1 MSKAKSGL
9 VFQTILYFYR
19 NLIFNLK
26 MKYISLILFAAVFA
40 ACASTKK
47 NEIIMTYQKSDFESL
62 IDGKPTRL
70 FTMENDNGTVVTLTN
85 YGAKIVSVYV
95 PDKNGNFA
103 DVLLGFKSIADYQQ
117 YGASHGAIVGPFANR
132 IAGAQ
137 FSIDS
142 VTYNLPVNNGKNCLH
157 SGPASWYRKVW
168 DFQKDGNVTVFTLTS
183 ADGEF
188 GFPGN
193 KTVKVTYTLTNDN
206 ELKIDYELT
215 TDKAC
220 HINLTNHSYF
230 NLRGEGNGD
239 ILNHVL
245 VINADKST
253 PVNAEMI
260 PTGEIADI
268 LGTELDFTTPHT
280 MGERIDSQ
288 NQQLVYGSG
297 YDFNYVI
304 NKPENELAFAASVYE
319 PESGRFMEVFTT
331 EPGVQLY
338 TGNHLGGK
346 EIGKA
351 GVAYTKRTGFCLE
364 TQHFPDSPNQPGFP
378 STLVKPG
385 ETFTSTTIYKF
396 SVK

>member
-1 MSKAKSGL
+1 MK
-9 VFQTILYFYR
+9 
-19 NLIFNLK
+19 NL
-26 MKYISLILFAAVFA
+26 SLILIAIIAIFA
-40 ACASTKK
+40 ACTKPQ
-47 NEIIMTYQKSDFESL
+47 QKSIEMHYKSENFESV

-70 FTMENDNGTVVTLTN
+70 FAMENKNGMIVTLTN

-95 PDKNGNFA
+95 PGKDGKFA
-103 DVLLGFKSIADYQQ
+103 DVMLGFKSIAEYEQ
-117 YGASHGAIVGPFANR
+117 YGASHGAVVGPFANR
-132 IAGAQ
+132 IANAS
-137 FSIDS
+137 FVIDD
-142 VTYNLPVNNGKNCLH
+142 VTYNLPVNNGKNSLH
-157 SGPASWYRKVW
+157 SGPNSWYRKVW

-183 ADGEF
+183 VDGEF

-193 KTVKVTYTLTNDN
+193 KTVKTTYTLTDDN
-206 ELKIDYELT
+206 ELKIDYEIT

-220 HINLTNHSYF
+220 HINITNHSYF

-253 PVNAEMI
+253 PVTAEMI
-260 PTGEIADI
+260 PTGEIVDI
-268 LGTELDFTTPHT
+268 RGTDLDFTTPFPI
-280 MGERIDSQ
+280 GERIDSQ
-288 NQQLVYGSG
+288 NQQLVFGSG

-304 NKPENELAFAASVYE
+304 NKADGVLAFAASVYE

-338 TGNHLGGK
+338 TGNHLSGK

-364 TQHFPDSPNQPGFP
+364 TQHFPDSPNQPAFP
-378 STLVKPG
+378 STLLNPG
-385 ETFTSTTIYKF
+385 ETYKSTTIYKF
-396 SVK
+396 SAK

>member
-1 MSKAKSGL
+1 MK
-9 VFQTILYFYR
+9 Y
-19 NLIFNLK
+19 FNLVL
-26 MKYISLILFAAVFA
+26 LIAVFT
-40 ACASTKK
+40 ACASAQKK
-47 NEIIMTYQKSDFESL
+47 EIKMNYQKADFESL

-70 FTMENDNGTVVTLTN
+70 FTMENDNGMVVTLTN
-85 YGAKIVSVYV
+85 YGAKIVSIYA
-95 PDKNGNFA
+95 PGKNGEFA
-103 DVLLGFKSIADYQQ
+103 DVMLGFKSIADYQRFS
-117 YGASHGAIVGPFANR
+117 ASHGAVVGPFANR

-137 FSIDS
+137 FTIDN
-142 VTYNLPVNNGKNCLH
+142 VTYKLPVNNGKNSLH

-168 DFQKDGNVTVFTLTS
+168 DFEKNGNVTVFTLAS
-183 ADGEF
+183 VDGEF

-193 KTVKVTYTLTNDN
+193 KNVKVTYTLTNDN

-239 ILNHVL
+239 ILNHIL

-253 PVNAEMI
+253 PVNSEML

-268 LGTELDFTTPHT
+268 RGTELDFTTPHAI
-280 MGERIDSQ
+280 GERIDSQ

-304 NKPENELAFAASVYE
+304 NKSENELAFAASVYE
-319 PESGRFMEVFTT
+319 PESGRIMEVYTT

-338 TGNHLGGK
+338 TGNHLGGR
-346 EIGKA
+346 EIGKS
-351 GVAYTKRTGFCLE
+351 GVGYTKRTGFCLE

>member
-1 MSKAKSGL
+1 MKD
-9 VFQTILYFYR
+9 
-19 NLIFNLK
+19 LK
-26 MKYISLILFAAVFA
+26 LTLILIIAIFAS
-40 ACASTKK
+40 CTKPQQK
-47 NEIIMTYQKSDFESL
+47 NSIEMPYQGKDFETV

-70 FTMENDNGTVVTLTN
+70 FTMENKNGMVVTLTN
-85 YGAKIVSVYV
+85 YGAKIVSVYT
-95 PDKNGNFA
+95 PGKDGNFA
-103 DVLLGFKSIADYQQ
+103 DVLLGFKSIAEYQQ
-117 YGASHGAIVGPFANR
+117 YSASHGAVVGPFANR
-132 IAGAQ
+132 IANAS
-137 FSIDS
+137 FVIDS

-157 SGPASWYRKVW
+157 SGPDSWYRKVW
-168 DFQKDGNVTVFTLTS
+168 DFQKDGNMTVFTLES

-193 KTVKVTYTLTNDN
+193 KTVKTTYTLTDDN
-206 ELKIDYELT
+206 ELKIDYEIT
-215 TDKAC
+215 TDKPC
-220 HINLTNHSYF
+220 HINVTNHSYF

-239 ILNHVL
+239 ILDHVL

-268 LGTELDFTTPHT
+268 RGTDLDFTSPKRI
-280 MGERIDSQ
+280 GERID
-288 NQQLVYGSG
+288 NQHPQLVFAVG

-304 NKPENELAFAASVYE
+304 NKNENELAFAASAYE
-319 PESGRFMEVFTT
+319 PESGRYMEVFTT

-338 TGNHLGGK
+338 TGNHLKGA

-378 STLVKPG
+378 STLLNPG
-385 ETFTSTTIYKF
+385 ETFKSTTIYKF
-396 SVK
+396 SAK